1 MEGMLLACVFLLM
14 CPGMGTLPKGE
25 PYTWQRPVPGWR
37 QAKETVTLENKGF
50 YFEAAEFEAHFRDQG
65 KLVGELLHFIKY
77 FNEFLSLLS
86 GRAVCGCTRICASD
100 GQTGSEKGN
109 WKSEGSV

>member
-1 MEGMLLACVFLLM
+1 MTILLGGSCSSILAFELITAYFVTEIGAMEGMLLACVFLLM
-14 CPGMGTLPKGE
+14 CPGIGTLPKGE

-65 KLVGELLHFIKY
+65 KLDGELLHFIRC
-77 FNEFLSLLS
+77 F
-86 GRAVCGCTRICASD
+86 
-100 GQTGSEKGN
+100 
-109 WKSEGSV
+109 